1 MTFGEKNPSER
12 IREGDMLITSMISAR
27 LEEQQWP

>member
-12 IREGDMLITSMISAR
+12 ILEGDVLITSMISAK
-27 LEEQQWP
+27 LDQQQWP